1 MAADNETRLLS
12 RAIKDRDVSLLLERG
27 VAEDWFASSDDRA
40 VWKFV
45 RSHYSK
51 YGEVP
56 TAVTVKDN
64 FPNYRILN
72 VEDKIE
78 YMLDQIVEYRRRQ
91 HIVGSVREAARHIS
105 EEDDYEAALLA
116 MSKGI
121 ATLESGG
128 FSEQVDYDLTSTAT
142 SRWDEYLARKDLPG
156 GLLGLPTGIPTI
168 DRATSGLQKG
178 QLVTIIA
185 PPKTGKST
193 LSLQIALNI
202 HSLGYVPYFRSFEMS
217 NAEQTS
223 RYDAMRAGVS
233 HQRLMTGTL
242 SSEEEEKLSRA
253 LRQTS
258 KMEHKF
264 WLGDS
269 AAGNTVSALEAKIQH
284 HQPDIVFVDG
294 VYLMVDEQTG
304 EHNTPQALTNIT
316 RSFKR
321 LAQRRDI
328 CLVISTQVLN
338 WKLKKGNV
346 TADAIG
352 YSSSFYQDSD
362 VILGLQRPAE
372 DMDDVR
378 LLKVVAS
385 RNCPNTETQM
395 LWDWEGST
403 FKEWS
408 AEDEY

>member
-12 RAIKDRDVSLLLERG
+12 RAIRDRDISALLERG
-27 VAEDWFASSDDRA
+27 VNEEWFVGAEDKA

-45 RSHYSK
+45 RGHYSK

-64 FPNYRILN
+64 FPNYRVLN
-72 VEDKIE
+72 VEDKID
-78 YMLDQIVEYRRRQ
+78 YMLDQLVEYRRRQ
-91 HIVGSVREAARHIS
+91 HIVGTVREAARYIS
-105 EEDDYEAALLA
+105 EEDDYEAASLA
-116 MSKGI
+116 LQRGL
-121 ATLESGG
+121 ATLDTG
-128 FSEQVDYDLTSTAT
+128 FAEQVDYDLTSTAT
-142 SRWDEYLARKDLPG
+142 SRWEEYLNRKDLPN

-168 DRATSGLQKG
+168 DKATSGLQKG

-217 NAEQTS
+217 NAEQVS

-242 SSEEEEKLSRA
+242 TPEEEDKFSKA
-253 LRQTS
+253 LRHTAR
-258 KMEHKF
+258 MDHKF

-294 VYLMVDEQTG
+294 VYLMMDEQTG
-304 EHNTPQALTNIT
+304 ESNTPQALTNIT

-403 FKEWS
+403 FKEWNS
-408 AEDEY
+408 NDEY